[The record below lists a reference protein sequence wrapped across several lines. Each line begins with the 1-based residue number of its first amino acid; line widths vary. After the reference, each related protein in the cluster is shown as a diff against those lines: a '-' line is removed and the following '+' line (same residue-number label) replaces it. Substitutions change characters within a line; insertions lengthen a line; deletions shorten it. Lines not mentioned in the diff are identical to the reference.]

1 MLRPV
6 RSRWIACGT
15 TRAFLA
21 AAALLG
27 ATPPANAG
35 DTLDTLKQVQ
45 LLSDAIT
52 DYYGDVM
59 RDAALLELQRNNVK
73 VLEAT
78 LRQMRDRF
86 VAGEVT
92 RIDLARVE
100 SSLAAQAPRCV
111 RLKLNSPL
119 QGRII
124 SKRSRLS
131 GTTCRRARLF
141 LRCRRPQTPNNRRTV
156 ELVRADLVIDGSPPQ
171 ISLPPSTASTAPVT
185 NSASSSSGD
194 SVVIWLGQPPGCF
207 KGAIVKQ
214 SGVCG
219 SASQIAE
226 APN

>member
-100 SSLAAQAPRCV
+100 SSLAV
-111 RLKLNSPL
+111 
-119 QGRII
+119 QG
-124 SKRSRLS
+124 L
-131 GTTCRRARLF
+131 A
-141 LRCRRPQTPNNRRTV
+141 
-156 ELVRADLVIDGSPPQ
+156 A
-171 ISLPPSTASTAPVT
+171 
-185 NSASSSSGD
+185 
-194 SVVIWLGQPPGCF
+194 
-207 KGAIVKQ
+207 
-214 SGVCG
+214 CG
-219 SASQIAE
+219 
-226 APN
+226 